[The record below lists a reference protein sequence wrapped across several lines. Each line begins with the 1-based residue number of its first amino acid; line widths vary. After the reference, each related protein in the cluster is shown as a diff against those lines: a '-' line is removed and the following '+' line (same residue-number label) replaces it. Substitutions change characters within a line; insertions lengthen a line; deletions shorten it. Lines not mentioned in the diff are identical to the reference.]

1 MAQHLK
7 IVFNPFT
14 GKFDYVNSAQTTIP
28 EFEGSDPVS
37 PAPEDTW
44 VLHAGYAAVG
54 SPIGLLLALTHADI
68 KTGKYFLSYYTLE
81 NTIKR
86 VELT

>member
-1 MAQHLK
+1 MSQLK

-14 GKFDYVNSAQTTIP
+14 GKFDYVNSAQTQIP
-28 EFEGSDPVS
+28 EYEGSDPVS

-44 VLHAGYAAVG
+44 VLHTDIPPIG
-54 SPIGLLLALTHADI
+54 SPVGLLLALTHADI
-68 KTGKYFLSYYTLE
+68 KTGRYLLSYYTLE